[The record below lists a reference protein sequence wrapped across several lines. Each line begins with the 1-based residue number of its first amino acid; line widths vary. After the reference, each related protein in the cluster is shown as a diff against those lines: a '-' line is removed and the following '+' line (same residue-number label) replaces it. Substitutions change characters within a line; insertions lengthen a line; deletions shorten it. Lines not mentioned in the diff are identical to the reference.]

1 MSDHDRRQRGLAAY
15 ASQFGMSEGEVEEY
29 FVSTFGR
36 EFAEEA
42 FSATG
47 GAAWSG
53 TSLTARDR
61 SLIVIA
67 ILATLGGVEQRLA
80 GHVRWAERN
89 GATEEEI
96 RSTMTLVANYA
107 GFARA
112 SVAMEV
118 VSAEL
123 AAEGLI
129 DDPEIERTWS
139 TSW

>member
-1 MSDHDRRQRGLAAY
+1 MTSDDADRRTRGLAAY
-15 ASQFGMSEGEVEEY
+15 ASQFGLSVEEVEDY
-29 FVSTFGR
+29 FVTTFGR

-47 GAAWSG
+47 GAAWHG
-53 TSLTARDR
+53 AALQARER
-61 SLIVIA
+61 SLLVIA

-80 GHVRWAERN
+80 GHVRWALRH

-96 RSTMTLVANYA
+96 RGVMTMVANYA

-118 VSAEL
+118 VSSEL
-123 AAEGLI
+123 TAEG
-129 DDPEIERTWS
+129 IERTWS
-139 TSW
+139 SSW